1 MPVVSVVHVDRRMGR
16 DALKYRLFVT
26 SSRAKARGRC
36 ARARRPLGSGCI
48 QGETASNQAQ
58 IMAPQDPVGV
68 RPVLCTRR
76 DEGGRLT
83 CSEFI

>member
-1 MPVVSVVHVDRRMGR
+1 MRAGPKTIGIWVHSRRDGKQPM
-16 DALKYRLFVT
+16 
-26 SSRAKARGRC
+26 S
-36 ARARRPLGSGCI
+36 
-48 QGETASNQAQ
+48 
-58 IMAPQDPVGV
+58 PQDPVGV